1 MLVNA
6 KTKLQNQNHIQN
18 SLKQVKSE
26 NPSALYRMM
35 NPAENATKL
44 MVRQQEE
51 DKDVKPNHFIN
62 FREKLRYQNTS
73 GGELKPDDTQVAN
86 EEEIKKQA
94 KPPVPLYKLM
104 GLTGPEYL
112 LKKDNKKWMDKHNI
126 DDAAILEQIHNV
138 VFGKDFF
145 ELMDT

>member
-1 MLVNA
+1 MAGATPQLDCNKNIVKEIRLKARSRVYGSAARQPKRKGLVRENSITMLVNA

-51 DKDVKPNHFIN
+51 DKDVKPNHFIS
-62 FREKLRYQNTS
+62 FREKLRYNS
-73 GGELKPDDTQVAN
+73 GGEMKVCDS
-86 EEEIKKQA
+86 
-94 KPPVPLYKLM
+94 
-104 GLTGPEYL
+104 
-112 LKKDNKKWMDKHNI
+112 
-126 DDAAILEQIHNV
+126 
-138 VFGKDFF
+138 
-145 ELMDT
+145 